1 MMQGLLRQ
9 LRDTYAHCRH
19 KRMMQ
24 EVRAEENLDVGYL
37 SGVAQHEHVYP
48 S

>member
-1 MMQGLLRQ
+1 MMQELLRR
-9 LRDTYAHCRH
+9 LRDTYAHCQH

-24 EVRAEENLDVGYL
+24 EVRVEENLDVGYL
-37 SGVAQHEHVYP
+37 SGVAHEHVHP